1 MLLLVF
7 IECEWCCFGFGD
19 VRAAIARSPS
29 DLLHCAPIP
38 TPPVAMQLE
47 QERAR
52 SRQLQEDY
60 AYNLALLEEKERE
73 LRRYDVAY
81 AEARQVR

>member
-1 MLLLVF
+1 
-7 IECEWCCFGFGD
+7 
-19 VRAAIARSPS
+19 
-29 DLLHCAPIP
+29 
-38 TPPVAMQLE
+38 MQLE